1 LRGPNSG
8 AASERLIIR
17 AAVSP
22 RRTQPAPIATP
33 GTANL
38 KPEWVSALL
47 SRFGMISMS
56 ARIEAVFGWL

>member
-1 LRGPNSG
+1 VPLF
-8 AASERLIIR
+8 
-17 AAVSP
+17 SP